1 MGNNKNNIFSRLGV
15 KKQKLKD
22 TNKSR
27 KKCCQVGVMQATYL
41 AMERMSKDKG
51 GKVSFH
57 FCMKWSMVVN
67 NH

>member
-1 MGNNKNNIFSRLGV
+1 MDNNKNYFFSQLGV

-22 TNKSR
+22 TNKNR

-57 FCMKWSMVVN
+57 VCM
-67 NH
+67 